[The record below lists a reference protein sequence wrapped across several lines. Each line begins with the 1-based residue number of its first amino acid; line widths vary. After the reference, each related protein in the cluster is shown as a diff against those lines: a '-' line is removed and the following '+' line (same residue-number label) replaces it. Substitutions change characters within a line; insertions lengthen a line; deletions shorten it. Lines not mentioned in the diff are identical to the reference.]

1 MNDITFEIL
10 KLAVTVIMILITR
23 YVIPWLQMKLKNE
36 VDEATWVQVMRLVR
50 SIEQDSRIYDTGAD
64 KKEAVT
70 RCLKSWAKKNK
81 IELSDTQIE
90 NLIESAVFVMNNE
103 KNKAS

>member
-36 VDEATWVQVMRLVR
+36 INEITWVQVMRLVR
-50 SIEQDSRIYDTGAD
+50 AVEQVTTTETGMD
-64 KKEAVT
+64 KKQMVIT
-70 RCLKSWAKKNK
+70 SLKLWAEKNN
-81 IELSDTQIE
+81 IPLSDNQINE
-90 NLIESAVFVMNNE
+90 LIESAVFVMNNE
-103 KNKAS
+103 KNKTF

>member
-1 MNDITFEIL
+1 MNDITFEVL

-50 SIEQDSRIYDTGAD
+50 SVEQVARSYDTGAD
-64 KKEAVT
+64 KKECVVDG
-70 RCLKSWAKKNK
+70 LKLWAKKNK

-90 NLIESAVFVMNNE
+90 DLIESAVFVMNNE
-103 KNKAS
+103 KEKAS

>member
-50 SIEQDSRIYDTGAD
+50 SVEQVARSYDTGED
-64 KKEAVT
+64 KKECVASG
-70 RCLKSWAKKNK
+70 LKLWAKKNK

-90 NLIESAVFVMNNE
+90 DLIESAVFVMNNE
-103 KNKAS
+103 KNKTS